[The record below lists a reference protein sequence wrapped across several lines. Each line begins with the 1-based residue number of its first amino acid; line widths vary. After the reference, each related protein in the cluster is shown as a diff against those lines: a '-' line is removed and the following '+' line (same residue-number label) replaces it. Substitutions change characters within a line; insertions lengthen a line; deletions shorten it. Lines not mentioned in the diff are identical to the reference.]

1 METIKALLTRR
12 SVRHYNSE
20 PVSPEQQKSI
30 LEAAMHAPSA
40 NNQQPWQFIVVT
52 EREKLTRLNE
62 IHPYAKSLLEAPMCV
77 VVCGDLNLAKSKD
90 HWVQDC
96 SAATQNLML
105 AAHALGLGTVW
116 LGVYPREARY
126 KAIQEYLGLP
136 ETVIPFALIAVGHPT
151 GPIPTVDRYKA
162 ERVHINQW

>member
-1 METIKALLTRR
+1 METIQALLTRR
-12 SVRHYNSE
+12 SVRHYTNE
-20 PVSPEQQKSI
+20 LVSAEQQETI
-30 LEAAMHAPSA
+30 LKAAMHAPSA

-52 EREKLTRLNE
+52 EREKLTHLTE
-62 IHPYAKSLLEAPMCV
+62 LHPYAKSLLEAPMCI
-77 VVCGDLNLAKSKD
+77 VVCGDLDLAKSAD
-90 HWVQDC
+90 YWVQDC
-96 SAATQNLML
+96 SAATQNLMV

-136 ETVIPFALIAVGHPT
+136 ETVVPFALIAVGHPSE
-151 GPIPTVDRYKA
+151 PLPTVDRYQA